1 MTSLIG
7 RLRPLIKTVA
17 LLRKSPT
24 ESVRKPTVRNA
35 GTITYRAHA
44 VKDTGLAHYLGEG
57 ISFFF
62 WYWILYHCW
71 FEFDHL
77 VPPHEYP
84 DPTKFTNE
92 ELGIPPDDED

>member
-1 MTSLIG
+1 MSLLIG
-7 RLRPLIKTVA
+7 RLRPLIRSAA
-17 LLRKSPT
+17 LLRNQSKS
-24 ESVRKPTVRNA
+24 VKKPAIRHA
-35 GTITYRAHA
+35 GTITYRAHS
-44 VKDTGLAHYLGEG
+44 VKDTGLAYYLGEG

-84 DPTKFTNE
+84 DPSKFTDE